1 MKSVSASKKLKV
13 KQKLLVYKHL
23 LPVQVEWKS
32 SVARNLSTTQ
42 MEWVAELK
50 KEYFNLV
57 FDIYYVSVCV
67 CVFGYFVSVIDL
79 QQVNHHC
86 KNWFVLKSSQLCINM
101 PQQMTNSQHAS
112 TGEQGRYQ
120 LANLLLHR
128 CLLMLLIVLI

>member
-13 KQKLLVYKHL
+13 KRKLLVYKHL

-32 SVARNLSTTQ
+32 SVARKLSTTQ

-67 CVFGYFVSVIDL
+67 FGYFVSVIDL
-79 QQVNHHC
+79 QQVIITV
-86 KNWFVLKSSQLCINM
+86 KTDLF
-101 PQQMTNSQHAS
+101 
-112 TGEQGRYQ
+112 
-120 LANLLLHR
+120 
-128 CLLMLLIVLI
+128 